1 MQRVGGALGMR
12 HQAEDRDGL
21 YDYCRGRGVECKIHY
36 PVPIYRQDGLAFLGY
51 RADPDGIA
59 RGRLVVIQEIFGVNR
74 HIRGVCD
81 RFAASG
87 YTALAP
93 ALFDRREGPGSVG
106 LKSAPSH
113 TPGADAGRCAPI

>member
-1 MQRVGGALGMR
+1 MPKSQTLTLSADDG
-12 HQAEDRDGL
+12 HQ
-21 YDYCRGRGVECKIHY
+21 
-36 PVPIYRQDGLAFLGY
+36 LAAY
-51 RADPDGIA
+51 RADPDGGA

-93 ALFDRREGPGSVG
+93 ALFDRRAAARP
-106 LKSAPSH
+106 KAPL
-113 TPGADAGRCAPI
+113 ARPIRPMRVAFRQPARPTA